1 MAKGVNKII
10 MYKGLYYTKKSNALT
25 SQVTIQPDQTVSFRV
40 HEWLQGTTAA
50 EKKQEVYW
58 MRQTNDR
65 KTILFKVKGP
75 EYTLTIPKKLCGPY
89 AYYVEASMSGNRDF
103 KNQAGIYIN
112 GYSKKLIKSSQWRDR
127 SESKNIKNGNPIKYG
142 DLVYLFLN
150 TEGLNGDTITIE
162 IYNKA
167 LGADDFIHRYTN
179 VLVKNGEVL
188 LEIGNTS
195 VWMAKVK
202 RIQGVEK
209 FYIKAKKGNT
219 YLKDHLGDDK
229 HAIYLNIKKELVSN
243 EEKPSVNLTPTK
255 IFKPQINAERFEPCK
270 FDEIILTA
278 PEEKN
283 GKMSTIPKTIFKKGQ
298 KLTKGRS
305 TSENINRTVY
315 FTFNDSSI
323 APDAQKV
330 LNNILGFL
338 LGNKGTTMQMSGYA
352 CVIGPKEYN
361 GKLSQLRSDAV
372 KKFFVS
378 GGLDANRIISK
389 GQGEYN
395 IQSPD
400 DYKKRNEEVYKDARR
415 VDISFTF
422 AGHDAN
428 SMVFEMIVPS
438 SDKMITLDAI
448 GLDNKDCYRD
458 SDKHKPEI
466 IVKSS
471 ETKELKVSGTS
482 LRFPIHS
489 TLSTL
494 NPAPLQYI
502 WPKYNALN
510 SASSA
515 AVYKAHIHSCRYY
528 SNKKNATVLIYAY
541 PDIKWTLKF
550 FLNLTNDLSVK
561 WQNMPASK
569 HKELQQKAGKIGAEK
584 RWKQKDASFGFS
596 LKAEWDKQNPGS
608 FSRTKELKQ
617 KYETKFKKL
626 YGLFSSI
633 GDLSEGITSKTKGQ
647 VRNIG
652 FKGMPIS
659 FAIKPP
665 NLDIKGVWFLEKV
678 EEKIGA
684 NVDISLNADPL
695 IGLEM
700 TIDLLC
706 ITVGAAAGA
715 ISGGTASGP
724 AMKLY
729 GQIKGTMNTGIDMG
743 TDEFGFKASSDVF
756 IDLVISS
763 TIKTTIGF
771 KFNTIGKSKDS
782 QFKIE
787 ATNKLK
793 VELKAG
799 MWVKGEA
806 NLVIV
811 KINAY
816 FEMSAKG
823 SAGVTFGHGINYDDN
838 GLYYKP
844 KLGFDGIIAE
854 YVIKGKV
861 GLSSKKKFLGGG
873 TPSSEDQGIIDQGE
887 YTIVPPFDV
896 IESLEKLFDFDANIP
911 LIKSDKNEIDS

>member
-10 MYKGLYYTKKSNALT
+10 MYNGLYYTKKSNALT

-40 HEWLQGTTAA
+40 HQWLQGTTAA

-561 WQNMPASK
+561 WMNMDPK
-569 HKELQQKAGKIGAEK
+569 EHKDLQKKSGKIGAEN
-584 RWKQKDASFGFS
+584 RWKQKDTSFGFS
-596 LKAEWDKQNPGS
+596 LKGEWDKPANNYTES
-608 FSRTKELKQ
+608 DEFKYE
-617 KYETKFKKL
+617 YETKFKKL
-626 YGLFSSI
+626 YDVFSSV
-633 GDLSEGITSKTKGQ
+633 GAMADGITSKTKGKA
-647 VRNIG
+647 RSISP
-652 FKGMPIS
+652 KGIPVS
-659 FAIKPP
+659 FAVKPP
-665 NLDIKGVWFLEKV
+665 NLDLTGIWNLEKV
-678 EEKIGA
+678 RNDQKDEKIGTTV
-684 NVDISLNADPL
+684 NISLNANPL
-695 IGLEM
+695 IGLEI
-700 TIDLLC
+700 TIDLLGAL
-706 ITVGAAAGA
+706 VFGAAAITGA
-715 ISGGTASGP
+715 SVGVTRLYQQIQG
-724 AMKLY
+724 KL
-729 GQIKGTMNTGIDMG
+729 KSGIDVG
-743 TDEFGFKASSDVF
+743 DDERGFKANVD
-756 IDLVISS
+756 IYMDLIISN
-763 TIKTTIGF
+763 TINTSIGF
-771 KFNTIGKSKDS
+771 KFNTAGKTENGSE
-782 QFKIE
+782 FKIE
-787 ATNKLK
+787 AENRLK
-793 VELKAG
+793 VELKVG
-799 MWVKGEA
+799 VKLKGE
-806 NLVIV
+806 LVIAV
-811 KINAY
+811 IKAEAY
-816 FEMSAKG
+816 FEASA
-823 SAGVTFGHGINYDDN
+823 SAEASITFGHGVTYDKL
-838 GLYYKP
+838 GLYYQP
-844 KLGFDGIIAE
+844 KLGFDGLNAEYIVYISVGLALKIAKDKHKINTERDKKWIIAE
-854 YVIKGKV
+854 GNYDNVIGK
-861 GLSSKKKFLGGG
+861 
-873 TPSSEDQGIIDQGE
+873 
-887 YTIVPPFDV
+887 FDV
-896 IESLEKLFDFDANIP
+896 IKELEKLFNMSSKIP
-911 LIKSDKNEIDS
+911 LITNKED